1 MSSIGTGYD
10 LSASTYSPDGRIFQI
25 EYANKAVENAGT
37 VIGIRVKDGVIL
49 AAQKLLDSKLL
60 VPGTAKRILTADM
73 HVGLASAGLRADG
86 KHLQTRARE
95 ECKNYRDNYMS
106 PIPLKQLSDR
116 LGSYL
121 NAYTLYSSVRPFGI
135 STLIS
140 SYDKNGPQLYAI
152 EPSGLYWG
160 YQATAVGK
168 GKQLAQTELEKL
180 NFDELSMRQAVF
192 EAARII
198 HLIHDPTKDKGFE
211 LEISW
216 VGKDSQYK
224 HAHVPAQLY
233 DEANEFGRTQAESG
247 RMQE

>member
-1 MSSIGTGYD
+1 MLGGYRLAYVRYLTPSS
-10 LSASTYSPDGRIFQI
+10 
-25 EYANKAVENAGT
+25 T
-37 VIGIRVKDGVIL
+37 VIGIRTKDGVIL

-60 VPGTAKRILTADM
+60 VSGTAKRILTADM
-73 HVGLASAGLRADG
+73 HIGMVSVVSCSRFPLLNSLHSQASAGLRADG

-106 PIPLKQLSDR
+106 PIPLKHLSDR

-135 STLIS
+135 STVIS
-140 SYDKNGPQLYAI
+140 SCDKNGPQLYAI

-160 YQATAVGK
+160 YQATAIGK

-198 HLIHDPTKDKGFE
+198 HLVHDPTKDKGFE

-216 VGKDSQYK
+216 IGKDSQYK

-233 DEANEFGRTQAESG
+233 DEANELGKTQAESG